1 MEVLEI
7 NKEADLKN
15 VVGKLK
21 LGQVGVMLSDTVY
34 GLSCLVGDKLAIQKI
49 YDLKKRAR
57 SKPFLILV
65 SDFSMLKKYFSFNL
79 KQENILKKYWNDDK
93 IYPTTFIL
101 SAKNNLIKF
110 LEIEQKQGVAVRLP
124 KNKFLIKI
132 IKSLNEPIVS
142 TSCNVSGQPIINNFK
157 EIISLFNISLIK
169 PDFLVKFKNIKP
181 KRKSSQILDIR
192 DSNNIKQ
199 IRF

>member
-1 MEVLEI
+1 
-7 NKEADLKN
+7 
-15 VVGKLK
+15 
-21 LGQVGVMLSDTVY
+21 MLSDTVY

-65 SDFSMLKKYFSFNL
+65 SDFLMLKKYFSFDL

-132 IKSLNEPIVS
+132 IKSLDEPIIS
-142 TSCNVSGQPIINNFK
+142 TSCNLSGQPNVNNFK
-157 EIISLFNISLIK
+157 EIISLFNINLIK

>member
-7 NKEADLKN
+7 NKETDLKN

-65 SDFSMLKKYFSFNL
+65 SDFLMLKKYFSFDL
-79 KQENILKKYWNDDK
+79 KQENILKKYWNNDI

-101 SAKNNLIKF
+101 SAKNNLSKLLGIDK
-110 LEIEQKQGVAVRLP
+110 KQGVAVRLP

-132 IKSLNEPIVS
+132 IKSLDEPIVS

-157 EIISLFNISLIK
+157 EIVSLSNINLIK